1 MQGAPVDA
9 GPDPAG
15 RERANELVA
24 ARRQVVEAE
33 PERVEMPGVLAVRAL
48 ARNLDLLE
56 IGEGRV
62 VAARDRR
69 ALRPEAV
76 GPGELPEPE
85 CGRHVRHVVL
95 EAGRRNRVV
104 PAAPGAKARPGIA
117 RHPVQAEAPD
127 GALEGGSGGRRHA
140 ALARGDGLVGVE
152 REPGYVG

>member
-56 IGEGRV
+56 IGEGRR
-62 VAARDRR
+62 VAARDRP
-69 ALRPEAV
+69 AL
-76 GPGELPEPE
+76 GPAAIGPRELPGPE
-85 CGRHVRHVVL
+85 RGRAARHVVRA
-95 EAGRRNRVV
+95 AGRR
-104 PAAPGAKARPGIA
+104 K
-117 RHPVQAEAPD
+117 
-127 GALEGGSGGRRHA
+127 
-140 ALARGDGLVGVE
+140 RG
-152 REPGYVG
+152 